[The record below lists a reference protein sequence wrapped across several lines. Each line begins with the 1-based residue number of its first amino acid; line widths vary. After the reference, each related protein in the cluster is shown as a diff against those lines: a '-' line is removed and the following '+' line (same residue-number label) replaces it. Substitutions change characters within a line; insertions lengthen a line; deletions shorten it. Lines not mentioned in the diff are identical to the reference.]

1 MEPMEEVVYLD
12 QVRLLEVDHPV
23 DVDVY
28 SNEYFKSNPPYPDF
42 KLVGAAK
49 KQVSLPVG
57 AWDGRGNDV
66 LSHLLRIDH
75 DYVTGFKLLNWS
87 GYTEPHTLELDLGKP
102 YDGGTLRLLMHGFIE
117 YFTATS
123 MYAAHQAGLDPVAPW
138 VEAKDAKGKWV
149 RVIDDMGFP
158 AGLPRDTVADLTGK
172 LPIGT
177 QRIRIGTNLQ
187 IYWDRIAVD
196 RTPHSFNPR
205 LTEVPLASAQLG
217 YHGYPRDVER
227 KTNARGDHYYVFED
241 VSLTGPYAREAG
253 AYTRLGDVKPL
264 LASTDDKFTVFGSGD
279 ALELEFDAQNLPALP
294 VGWKRDYFFFA
305 DGYEKD
311 MDFYAAD
318 GLTVDPL
325 PYQSMK
331 GYPYEGPT
339 FLETNGGVNYVLDNN
354 TRFFSGNPAGLK
366 SSFRFQERK

>member
-1 MEPMEEVVYLD
+1 IVKSRNGRLSFRFMEPMEEVVYLD
-12 QVRLLEVDHPV
+12 QVRLYAVDHPTNV
-23 DVDVY
+23 TVNP
-28 SNEYFKSNPPYPDF
+28 NEYFSSNPPYPDF
-42 KLVGAAK
+42 QLVASDQ
-49 KQVSLPVG
+49 KQVTLPPG
-57 AWDGRGNDV
+57 AWDDKGMDV
-66 LSHLLRIDH
+66 LSHLRERDH
-75 DYVTGFKLLNWS
+75 DYVTGFKLLNFS

-102 YDGGTLRLLMHGFIE
+102 YQGEPLRLLMRGFIE

-123 MYAAHQAGLDPVAPW
+123 MYAAHQAGLDPIAPY
-138 VEAKDAKGKWV
+138 VEALNANGEWK

-187 IYWDRIAVD
+187 IYWDQILID
-196 RTPHSFNPR
+196 RTAQKLPSHM
-205 LTEVPLASAQLG
+205 TEVPLASAKLA

-253 AYTRLGDVKPL
+253 AYTKLGDVKTL
-264 LASTDDKFTVFGSGD
+264 LTATDDKFAVFGSGD
-279 ALELEFDAQNLPALP
+279 AISVEFDPKNLPSMP
-294 VGWKRDYFFFA
+294 QGWERDYFFFA

-325 PYQSMK
+325 PYKSMK
-331 GYPYEGPT
+331 SYPYEG
-339 FLETNGGVNYVLDNN
+339 
-354 TRFFSGNPAGLK
+354 
-366 SSFRFQERK
+366 SS